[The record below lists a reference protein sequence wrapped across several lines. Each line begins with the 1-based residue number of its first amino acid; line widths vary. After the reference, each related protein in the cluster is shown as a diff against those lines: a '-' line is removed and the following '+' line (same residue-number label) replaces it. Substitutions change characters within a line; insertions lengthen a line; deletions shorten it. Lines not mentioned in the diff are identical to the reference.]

1 MESLNKKILKSAS
14 RIVIKVG
21 SSLLINERNNLI
33 DKKVLNNICEDID
46 FLINQ
51 SKEVLIVSSGA
62 FALGKKVLK
71 INNTTNLK
79 ISDKQAVASIGQ
91 ILMINSWREV
101 LSKYNLV
108 CGQVL
113 LTHQDAETRRNSI
126 NARNTIESLIKFN
139 SIAIINENDTV
150 ATKELKYGD
159 NDQLAARVAQLSCAD
174 LLIILSDVDGLYE
187 SNPEKNPRAKLIKEV
202 KIINKQIEKI
212 SENTS
217 SKYSVGG
224 METKIKAAKIALA
237 SGCNLIITKG
247 NKDNAIK
254 KLFKNGKSTW
264 FYTHTTAKTARKKW
278 ISSQVKILGSI
289 IIDDGAEDALKK
301 GASLLPAGII
311 KVKGIFSKGDTIK
324 VLNKN
329 KKLVCIGFSS
339 YPSKDAKKIAGFKS
353 GEIKKLLGYH
363 QKDVVIHRDDMVIKN
378 EKY

>member
-101 LSKYNLV
+101 LSKYNLI

-174 LLIILSDVDGLYE
+174 LLIILSDVDGLYD

-202 KIINKQIEKI
+202 RIINKQIEKI

-224 METKIKAAKIALA
+224 METKMKAAKIALA

-247 NKDNAIK
+247 NKDNPIK

-289 IIDDGAEDALKK
+289 IIDDGAENALKK

-353 GEIKKLLGYH
+353 AEIKKLLGYH

>member
-33 DKKVLNNICEDID
+33 DKKVLNYICEDID

-101 LSKYNLV
+101 LSKYNLI

-174 LLIILSDVDGLYE
+174 LLIILSDVDGLYD

-202 KIINKQIEKI
+202 RIINKQIEKI

-224 METKIKAAKIALA
+224 METKMKAAKIALA

-247 NKDNAIK
+247 NKDNPIK

-289 IIDDGAEDALKK
+289 IIDDGAENALKK

-329 KKLVCIGFSS
+329 KKLVCIGF
-339 YPSKDAKKIAGFKS
+339 
-353 GEIKKLLGYH
+353 
-363 QKDVVIHRDDMVIKN
+363 
-378 EKY
+378 